1 MAALPLFAYG
11 TLQDADILSSVLG
24 RPIAPGQ
31 FRAVVAPGH
40 AAVFYD
46 PAPYPA
52 LIRRCNAQAP
62 GRLLSS
68 LSSFDVAVLD
78 GFEGDEYERRRIDV
92 MAGDTWIEA
101 EAYFPTRPVPDTAA
115 PWSLEDWTAL
125 HKPRVLDGERLSA
138 EEVRRRLLP

>member
-11 TLQDADILSSVLG
+11 TLQDPDILSSVLG
-24 RPIAPGQ
+24 RAVLPAQLRP
-31 FRAVVAPGH
+31 VVAPGH

-52 LIRRCNAQAP
+52 LVPRAAALAP
-62 GRLLSS
+62 GRLLSA

-115 PWSLEDWTAL
+115 PWSLDVWTKE
-125 HKPRVLDGERLSA
+125 HKPRVLAGERLSA

>member
-11 TLQDADILSSVLG
+11 TLQDPDILSSVLG
-24 RPIAPGQ
+24 RAIAPALL
-31 FRAVVAPGH
+31 RAVVAPGH

-52 LIRRCNAQAP
+52 LIRRCNALAP

-68 LSSFDVAVLD
+68 LSSFDIAVLD
-78 GFEGDEYERRRIDV
+78 AFEGEEYVRRPIDV
-92 MAGDTWIEA
+92 EADGTFIVA

-115 PWSLEDWTAL
+115 PWSLEVWTKE
-125 HKPRVLDGERLSA
+125 HKPRVLEGERLSA